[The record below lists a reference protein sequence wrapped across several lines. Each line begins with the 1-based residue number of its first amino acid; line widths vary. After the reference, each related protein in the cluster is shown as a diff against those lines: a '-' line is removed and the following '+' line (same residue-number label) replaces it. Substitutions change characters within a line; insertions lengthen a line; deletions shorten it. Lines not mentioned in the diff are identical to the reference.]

1 MKINIAATKT
11 NLFKMRKSLE
21 LTREGHD
28 LLDEKRRILLEEL
41 TALVDAV
48 DRYQAEAD
56 EALAKAY
63 AELDRAVVIMGRNRV
78 EELSL
83 SIDVRNELSITVR
96 RIMGVQ
102 IPVISLEVVEKP
114 PYFRSFDT
122 SLAVDEAMRGFAAAM
137 RLVAQLAEKKIALL
151 RIAAEVQK
159 TIRKVNALE
168 KIYIPF
174 YQDSV
179 KYISDRLDE
188 ESRDA
193 FALLKMIKNRR
204 NAAG

>member
-1 MKINIAATKT
+1 MNVNVAATKT

-48 DRYQAEAD
+48 DRFQEESD
-56 EALAKAY
+56 NALRKAY
-63 AELDRAVVIMGRNRV
+63 AALDRAVVLMGRNRV
-78 EELSL
+78 EDISF
-83 SIDVRNELSITVR
+83 SIDIKNELAITHR
-96 RIMGVQ
+96 RIMGVH
-102 IPVISLEVVEKP
+102 IPVIGLSVKENP
-114 PYFRSFDT
+114 PYFRSLDT
-122 SLAVDEAMRGFAAAM
+122 SLSVDEAIRSFQEAVKVLAK
-137 RLVAQLAEKKIALL
+137 LAEKKVALL

-168 KIYIPF
+168 KVYIP
-174 YQDSV
+174 YYRDAV
-179 KYISDRLDE
+179 KYIGDRLDE

-204 NAAG
+204 NA

>member
-1 MKINIAATKT
+1 VKINIAATKT
-11 NLFKMRKSLE
+11 NLFKMRKSLD

-48 DRYQAEAD
+48 DRLQTETD
-56 EALAKAY
+56 DALTKAY
-63 AELDRAVVIMGRNRV
+63 AQLDRAIVFMGKNRV
-78 EELSL
+78 EDISL
-83 SIDVRNELSITVR
+83 SMDIENQLTISHR
-96 RIMGVQ
+96 RIMGVHL
-102 IPVISLEVVEKP
+102 PVIALKIVEKA

-122 SLAVDEAMRGFAAAM
+122 SLSLDSAIKAFQDVVK
-137 RLVAQLAEKKIALL
+137 LVARLAEKKIALL
-151 RIAAEVQK
+151 RIAGEAQK

-168 KIYIPF
+168 KVYIPY
-174 YQDSV
+174 YQESV

-204 NAAG
+204 NINR

>member
-1 MKINIAATKT
+1 MKVNVPATKT
-11 NLFKMRKSLE
+11 NLFKMRKSLD

-48 DRYQAEAD
+48 DRFQEESD
-56 EALAKAY
+56 NALRKAY
-63 AELDRAVVIMGRNRV
+63 AALDRSVVSMGRNRV
-78 EELSL
+78 EDISF
-83 SIDVRNELSITVR
+83 SIDIKNELAITHR
-96 RIMGVQ
+96 RIMGVH
-102 IPVISLEVVEKP
+102 IPVIGLTVKERA

-122 SLAVDEAMRGFAAAM
+122 SLSVDEAIRSFGEAVKVLAK
-137 RLVAQLAEKKIALL
+137 LAEKKVALL

-168 KIYIPF
+168 KVYIPY
-174 YQDSV
+174 YQEAV
-179 KYISDRLDE
+179 KYIGDRLDE

-204 NAAG
+204 NA

>member
-11 NLFKMRKSLE
+11 NLLKVRKSLD
-21 LTREGHD
+21 LTREGYG

-48 DRYQAEAD
+48 DRYQAETDA
-56 EALAKAY
+56 ALRAAY
-63 AELDRAVVIMGRNRV
+63 AEMDKAVVLMGRTRV

-83 SIDVRNELSITVR
+83 GVDIENRLSISQR
-96 RIMGVQ
+96 RIMGVY
-102 IPVISLEVVEKP
+102 IPVISLEVSEKA
-114 PYFRSFDT
+114 PYFRSFST
-122 SLAVDEAMRGFAAAM
+122 SLAIDEAIKSFREAI
-137 RLVAQLAEKKIALL
+137 RLLARLAEKKIALL

-168 KIYIPF
+168 KVYIPY

-188 ESRDA
+188 ESRDS

-204 NAAG
+204 TQR

>member
-1 MKINIAATKT
+1 
-11 NLFKMRKSLE
+11 MRKSLE

-48 DRYQAEAD
+48 DHLQAQTD
-56 EALAKAY
+56 TALTAAY
-63 AELDRAVVIMGRNRV
+63 AELDRAVVFMGKGRV
-78 EELSL
+78 ADISL
-83 SIDVRNELSITVR
+83 SMDIENILTISHR
-96 RIMGVQ
+96 RIMGVH
-102 IPVISLEVVEKP
+102 IPVIALAITEKA
-114 PYFRSFDT
+114 PYFRSFET
-122 SLAVDEAMRGFAAAM
+122 SLSLDAAVKAFQETVKLTAR
-137 RLVAQLAEKKIALL
+137 LAEKKIALL

-168 KIYIPF
+168 KVYIPY
-174 YQDSV
+174 YQESV

-193 FALLKMIKNRR
+193 FALLKMIKNTRVATR
-204 NAAG
+204 

>member
-1 MKINIAATKT
+1 MKVNLAATKT
-11 NLFKMRKSLE
+11 NLFKMRKSLD

-48 DRYQAEAD
+48 DHLQAETD
-56 EALAKAY
+56 GALAKAY
-63 AELDRAVVIMGRNRV
+63 TELDRAVVLMGKNRV
-78 EELSL
+78 EDISL
-83 SIDVRNELSITVR
+83 SMNIDNHLTISQR
-96 RIMGVQ
+96 RVMGVH
-102 IPVISLEVVEKP
+102 IPVIALEITERA

-122 SLAVDEAMRGFAAAM
+122 SLSLDAAVKAFQEVV
-137 RLVAQLAEKKIALL
+137 RLTARLAEKKIALL

-168 KIYIPF
+168 KVYIPY
-174 YQDSV
+174 YQESV

-193 FALLKMIKNRR
+193 FALLKMIKNTRGANR
-204 NAAG
+204 

>member
-1 MKINIAATKT
+1 MRINVAATKT

-21 LTREGHD
+21 LTREGYD

-48 DRYQAEAD
+48 DRFQSETD
-56 EALAKAY
+56 DALRKAY
-63 AELDRAVVIMGRNRV
+63 DELDRAVVLMGRTKV
-78 EELSL
+78 EDISF
-83 SIDVRNELSITVR
+83 SIDTRNSLTISHR
-96 RIMGVQ
+96 RIMGVH
-102 IPVISLEVVEKP
+102 IPVIALEVVEKA

-122 SLAVDEAMRGFAAAM
+122 SLAVDETIRRFRDVM
-137 RLVAQLAEKKIALL
+137 RLLASLAEKKIALL

-168 KIYIPF
+168 KIYIPY
-174 YQDSV
+174 YQEAV
-179 KYISDRLDE
+179 KYIGDRLDE

-193 FALLKMIKNRR
+193 FALLKLIKNRR
-204 NAAG
+204 SVNR